1 MIKKYQ
7 DSCFVGFGGQWS
19 LGLSPHVVSRGIHVA
34 CKNMLRVMMNAME
47 CLVCVIHMEMLSKN
61 TWRLSFVGD
70 LWSSVV

>member
-1 MIKKYQ
+1 MY
-7 DSCFVGFGGQWS
+7 
-19 LGLSPHVVSRGIHVA
+19 A

-47 CLVCVIHMEMLSKN
+47 CLACVIHMEMLSKN